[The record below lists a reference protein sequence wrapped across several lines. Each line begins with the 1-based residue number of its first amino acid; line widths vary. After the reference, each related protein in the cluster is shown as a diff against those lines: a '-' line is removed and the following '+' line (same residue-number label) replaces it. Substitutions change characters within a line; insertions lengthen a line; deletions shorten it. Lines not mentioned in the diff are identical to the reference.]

1 MRAKYDEFTVVI
13 PTLNEKRTIGEM
25 IHYLLRNY
33 RGCKVLVED
42 DGSTDG
48 TKMIVR
54 QISKSN
60 RNVGLIDRRALGPEK
75 GLTFSIVDGIR
86 RCRTKYAIV
95 IDADMQ
101 HPPGKIQDVAARL
114 RRGDELVVANRAKVT
129 DWAPYRKIISR
140 IFMYTG
146 KIILFITAKET
157 CVDIF
162 SGFFGVKRDVFVS
175 VYEKNRHRF
184 VGEGYKALFDFLKCV
199 ERGTLRTSNVPFTFH
214 IREFGASKASVKQ
227 GVALFKSFFS

>member
-1 MRAKYDEFTVVI
+1 MKTNYKDFSVII
-13 PTLNEKRTIGEM
+13 PTLNEKRTIGELVRY
-25 IHYLLRNY
+25 ILRNY
-33 RGCKVLVED
+33 RGCKVLVAD

-54 QISKSN
+54 EISKGN
-60 RNVGLIDRRALGPEK
+60 KEVALIDRRALGSKK
-75 GLTFSIVDGIR
+75 GLTFSVLDGIR
-86 RCRTKYAIV
+86 RCRTKYAIA

-101 HPPGKIQDVAARL
+101 HPPGKIEEIAARL
-114 RRGDELVVANRAKVT
+114 SRGDDLVVANRASVT
-129 DWAPYRKIISR
+129 DWAPYRKMISK

-146 KIILFITAKET
+146 KIMLFIGAKET

-162 SGFFGVKRDVFVS
+162 SGFFGVRRDVFVS

-184 VGEGYKALFDFLKCV
+184 VGEGYKVLFDFLKCV
-199 ERGTLRTSNVPFTFH
+199 DRGALRISNVPYAFH

-227 GVALFKSFFS
+227 GVALFKSFLS